1 MLNLEIETSKKEF
14 AEFERKCKI
23 ANDTDQITFTK
34 KFGKFF
40 EVYYNNQTDQYTSMF
55 FINAIK
61 NKALRIIDNDY
72 TVITKIIHTN
82 KIGKNFNINEIQSE
96 QELMTLES
104 NNYKLITNQNCFYII
119 NGSFEVYEL
128 QLTKVSEDKKLFT
141 YRIINTRNY
150 SKL

>member
-1 MLNLEIETSKKEF
+1 MLNNFEIETSKKEF

-40 EVYYNNQTDQYTSMF
+40 EVYFNNQSDQYTSMF

-82 KIGKNFNINEIQSE
+82 KIGKNFNINEIGF
-96 QELMTLES
+96 
-104 NNYKLITNQNCFYII
+104 KCFYM
-119 NGSFEVYEL
+119 N
-128 QLTKVSEDKKLFT
+128 
-141 YRIINTRNY
+141 
-150 SKL
+150 